1 MGNGVVAE
9 IVAPEVVAV
18 KELEVDDTVVRTKLA
33 LDELWVVAW
42 DVQGHIVLVAVIVDV
57 MITCALQMLMT
68 IHSN

>member
-9 IVAPEVVAV
+9 ILAPEVVAV
-18 KELEVDDTVVRTKLA
+18 KELEVDDTVVRLELA

-68 IHSN
+68 IHSK

>member
-9 IVAPEVVAV
+9 IVAPEAVAV
-18 KELEVDDTVVRTKLA
+18 KELEVDDTVVRIKLA

-68 IHSN
+68 IHSK